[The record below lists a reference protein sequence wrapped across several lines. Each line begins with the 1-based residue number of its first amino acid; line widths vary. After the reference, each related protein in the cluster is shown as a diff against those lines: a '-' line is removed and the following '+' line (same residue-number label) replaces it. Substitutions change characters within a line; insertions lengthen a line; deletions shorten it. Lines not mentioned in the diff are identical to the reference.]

1 MHFAI
6 AIVLLLSG
14 QQPAAKRPMTFVDVV
29 SMRSAGDT
37 AISPDGKSMLYT
49 LSVPDWQDGR
59 SYTDIHL
66 VSLDRGIGSGR
77 QMTATK
83 AKNESSPRWSRDS
96 RFFLFLSNRE
106 APASAQNQN
115 QLYMMRPDGGE
126 AVRITDAKDG
136 VGNFALSKDGKWI
149 AFTAGKEDERQ
160 LWTIAVS
167 EIENPS
173 AKQLTKHETP
183 VASFLFSPD
192 SKAIYFVSP
201 DNLDKDDRER
211 RDKKFDVRVRNQ
223 DVPPNHLWA
232 IDLESQTEKRLS
244 SGDAY
249 SVADVSISDDSRW
262 IGFRGIKQDRYVRTV
277 TEAETYADLYLL
289 NVASGA
295 IERLTSNEDIQES
308 VLRFS
313 PDSAMMA
320 FAADDDF
327 QFFRN
332 NRIYV
337 RAVKDAAGR
346 FRKLGSDFDGDLN
359 VNFWGKDGRTIYSN
373 SGVRATTQLLAIS
386 VETGKVTQVTK
397 EQAAI
402 TVSQDNDTGTI
413 LVNYADPSKPRDV
426 YTVAS
431 IANLG
436 NRSTWKQL
444 TDANPQV
451 RSFELGETAAIQWKS
466 TDGKVVEGVLV
477 KPAGYEKGKRYPLIV
492 QIHGGPASADVQ
504 TFHSSPTNY
513 PSVYAA
519 AGYFVLMPNYRGSSN
534 YGERF
539 KMEIAEHYFNQGY
552 NDIMSG
558 VDHLIGQG
566 MVDPDRMGVMGW
578 SAGGHWSNWIL
589 THTNRFKAVSTGAG
603 AMNWTSMYAETDV
616 QRVREYYF
624 RGKPYDNFEY
634 LWDISPLKY
643 IKNAKT
649 PTLIHVVDGD
659 PRVPR
664 PQSEEL
670 HMALKKL
677 GVPAE
682 FFVYPGNTHGIPD
695 ARNQVVKMMAE
706 FNWFEKWVKG
716 KNEWFTWKDLLKT
729 LEDEKK

>member
-1 MHFAI
+1 MHFVT
-6 AIVLLLSG
+6 VLLMAGLLAG
-14 QQPAAKRPMTFVDVV
+14 QQAAAKRPMTFVDVV
-29 SMRSAGDT
+29 SMRSVGDT
-37 AISPDGKSMLYT
+37 SISPDGKLMLYT
-49 LSVPDWQDGR
+49 LI
-59 SYTDIHL
+59 YL
-66 VSLDRGIGSGR
+66 VTLDRGVSSGR

-83 AKNESSPRWSRDS
+83 LKNESSPRWSRDS

-126 AVRITDAKDG
+126 ARRITDAKDG
-136 VGNFALSKDGKWI
+136 AGNFAVSKDGKWI

-167 EIENPS
+167 EIESPA

-183 VASFLFSPD
+183 VVSFLFSPD
-192 SKAIYFVSP
+192 GKAIYFLSP
-201 DNLDKDDRER
+201 DSLDKDDRER

-232 IDLESQTEKRLS
+232 IDLESQMEKRLS
-244 SGDAY
+244 SGDSY

-262 IGFRGIKQDRYVRTV
+262 IGFRGVKQDRYVRTI

-295 IERLTSNEDIQES
+295 TERLTNNEDIQES
-308 VLRFS
+308 ALRFS
-313 PDSAMMA
+313 PDSAMLA

-332 NRIYV
+332 NRVYV
-337 RAVKDAAGR
+337 RAVKDAGGR

-359 VNFWGKDGRTIYSN
+359 VNFWSKDGRTIYSN

-386 VETGKVTQVTK
+386 LETGKVTQVTK
-397 EQAAI
+397 EQAAL
-402 TVSQDNDTGTI
+402 TVSQDSDTGTI
-413 LVNYADPSKPRDV
+413 LVNYADPSKPRNV
-426 YTVAS
+426 YTVAQL
-431 IANLG
+431 ANLG
-436 NRSTWKQL
+436 DRSTWKQL

-451 RSFELGETAAIQWKS
+451 LGFELGETEAIQWKS
-466 TDGKVVEGVLV
+466 TDGKMVEGVLV
-477 KPAGYEKGKRYPLIV
+477 KPAGYERGKRYPLIV

-566 MVDPDRMGVMGW
+566 MVDPDKMGVMGW

-616 QRVREYYF
+616 QRIREYYF

-643 IKNAKT
+643 IKNART

-670 HMALKKL
+670 HMGLKKL
-677 GVPAE
+677 GVPTE
-682 FFVYPGNTHGIPD
+682 FFVYPGATHGIPD

-716 KNEWFTWKDLLKT
+716 KDEWFTWKDLLNT
-729 LEDEKK
+729 LKDEKK